1 MLISSTDLSHFYI
14 STCASPF
21 LATLTCSLPRL
32 FQPHCDVQDSFL
44 FPPCWCCVHDW
55 NCREVDLAIACWLWF
70 IASLGESQE
79 VSVSWYI
86 AAPSPALLWRSW
98 SLALNPSYTYWV
110 KMIKIVAPWYFS
122 PLVWHA
128 LQLSAMSA
136 TVPDVRHT
144 MWSTRN
150 TFGFG
155 TLSLSLPKR
164 FISTDVSPFGRY
176 PNSLTRE
183 CGTGESSYRVPKHWE
198 EFKMFRCCPMM
209 WKRANKASYTIEKV
223 TCFVYLY
230 QLCIQLPHV
239 MSDDLDIFCLIVT
252 CN

>member
-1 MLISSTDLSHFYI
+1 MPHLFKQIW
-14 STCASPF
+14 
-21 LATLTCSLPRL
+21 TCSLPRL

-55 NCREVDLAIACWLWF
+55 NCSEVDLAFACWLWF
-70 IASLGESQE
+70 MASLGESQE

-86 AAPSPALLWRSW
+86 AAPSPALHWRSW
-98 SLALNPSYTYWV
+98 SLALNPSYAYWA
-110 KMIKIVAPWYFS
+110 KMIKIVAPWYFT

-164 FISTDVSPFGRY
+164 FISTDVSPFSRY
-176 PNSLTRE
+176 QNSSTRE
-183 CGTGESSYRVPKHWE
+183 CCTGESSYRVPKHWE
-198 EFKMFRCCPMM
+198 ELNVSLLPNDEKTCKQSILHN
-209 WKRANKASYTIEKV
+209 WKSNLFCVPVSTMHTV
-223 TCFVYLY
+223 TSRDVWRPWHIL
-230 QLCIQLPHV
+230 LNRD
-239 MSDDLDIFCLIVT
+239 M
-252 CN
+252 

>member
-1 MLISSTDLSHFYI
+1 M
-14 STCASPF
+14 
-21 LATLTCSLPRL
+21 
-32 FQPHCDVQDSFL
+32 
-44 FPPCWCCVHDW
+44 
-55 NCREVDLAIACWLWF
+55 
-70 IASLGESQE
+70 ASLGESQE
-79 VSVSWYI
+79 VSVRWYI
-86 AAPSPALLWRSW
+86 AAPSPALVWRSW
-98 SLALNPSYTYWV
+98 SLALNPSYAYWA

-164 FISTDVSPFGRY
+164 FISTDVFSFSRY
-176 PNSLTRE
+176 PNSSTRE

-198 EFKMFRCCPMM
+198 ELNVSLLP
-209 WKRANKASYTIEKV
+209 NDEKTCKQSILHNCKSNLFCVPVIPVSTMHTV
-223 TCFVYLY
+223 TSRDVWRPWHIL
-230 QLCIQLPHV
+230 LNRD
-239 MSDDLDIFCLIVT
+239 M
-252 CN
+252 